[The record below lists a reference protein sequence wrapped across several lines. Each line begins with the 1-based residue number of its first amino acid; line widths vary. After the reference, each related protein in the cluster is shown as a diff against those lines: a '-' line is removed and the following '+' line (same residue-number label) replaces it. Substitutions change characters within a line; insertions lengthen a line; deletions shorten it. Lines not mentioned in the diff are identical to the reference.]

1 MRHAR
6 AGESAHY
13 AAMKAVQ
20 DFNYKVALAQGLK
33 HLQAKKLR
41 QAEEQF
47 RYLVSK
53 FPQADGGY
61 RGLAR
66 VQIELGDRSAALT
79 TLRDGAAAL
88 SRANERALAIDLLRE
103 ATSLDPLDLSA
114 HRRLAAAF
122 ALAGD
127 VASAAQEYVRF
138 ANAELA
144 AGDPERAKLEASYAL
159 ETLGEIPALHELASA
174 VGLQLRTVRRLAP
187 EPEPEIV
194 PERQPEPPPFE
205 AVPSFEAERTMEAE
219 PEPAAPQWTEAP
231 WRMPKAAEEDPRI
244 AAAAAWAASRPASLQ
259 PHEAWDAAQQ
269 AAAEPEPEAEPERPS
284 GAQTEAMRP
293 GRRDEV
299 EHLSRASGSSA
310 SEVGPDPFELEE
322 RAMALFASGHADAGR
337 AGVEAARALAD
348 SGMVQAASDLLLQL
362 IASGTNV
369 HEAERA
375 LIPVAQA
382 LGRSEIAAER
392 ERLLATAAQLG

>member
-1 MRHAR
+1 
-6 AGESAHY
+6 
-13 AAMKAVQ
+13 MKAVQ

-66 VQIELGDRSAALT
+66 VQIEVGDRSAALT

-88 SRANERALAIDLLRE
+88 SRANERAVAIDLLRE

-114 HRRLAAAF
+114 HRRLAAAL

-127 VASAAQEYVRF
+127 VGGAAQEYVRF

-159 ETLGEIPALHELASA
+159 ETLGEIPALHELAGA

-187 EPEPEIV
+187 EPEPEAQAELAA
-194 PERQPEPPPFE
+194 PPPPEPWH
-205 AVPSFEAERTMEAE
+205 AAESAPATEPA
-219 PEPAAPQWTEAP
+219 PEPAAPRFSEAP
-231 WRMPKAAEEDPRI
+231 WRLKQQEEDPRI

-259 PHEAWDAAQQ
+259 PSEAWEVPQQ
-269 AAAEPEPEAEPERPS
+269 TTPAWEPEPVTEPAPPAAAQVEA
-284 GAQTEAMRP
+284 
-293 GRRDEV
+293 
-299 EHLSRASGSSA
+299 
-310 SEVGPDPFELEE
+310 GPDPRIAAIPPMPKVDPFALEE
-322 RAMALFASGHADAGR
+322 RAMTLFAARHADAGR
-337 AGVEAARALAD
+337 VGVEAARALAD
-348 SGMVQAASDLLLQL
+348 AGKWVAASDLLLQL
-362 IASGTNV
+362 IASGLNV

-382 LGRSEIAAER
+382 LGRGEIAAER
-392 ERLLATAAQLG
+392 ERLLASVARLG

>member
-1 MRHAR
+1 
-6 AGESAHY
+6 
-13 AAMKAVQ
+13 MKAVQ
-20 DFNYKVALAQGLK
+20 DLNYKVALAQGLK
-33 HLQAKKLR
+33 RLQATKLR
-41 QAEEQF
+41 QAEGQF

-103 ATSLDPLDLSA
+103 ATALDPLDLSL
-114 HRRLAAAF
+114 HRGLSAAL

-127 VASAAQEYVRF
+127 VGAAAQEYVRF
-138 ANAELA
+138 SNAELA
-144 AGDPERAKLEASYAL
+144 AGDPEGAKLEASYAL
-159 ETLGEIPALHELASA
+159 ETLGEIPALHELAAA

-187 EPEPEIV
+187 EPEP
-194 PERQPEPPPFE
+194 
-205 AVPSFEAERTMEAE
+205 
-219 PEPAAPQWTEAP
+219 
-231 WRMPKAAEEDPRI
+231 
-244 AAAAAWAASRPASLQ
+244 
-259 PHEAWDAAQQ
+259 
-269 AAAEPEPEAEPERPS
+269 PS

-293 GRRDEV
+293 GRGDEV
-299 EHLSRASGSSA
+299 EHLSRASGPSS
-310 SEVGPDPFELEE
+310 SEVGLDPFELEE

-348 SGMVQAASDLLLQL
+348 AGKLQAASDLLLQL

-369 HEAERA
+369 REAERA

-382 LGRSEIAAER
+382 LGMGEIAAER

>member
-6 AGESAHY
+6 AGEGAHY
-13 AAMKAVQ
+13 APMKAVQ
-20 DFNYKVALAQGLK
+20 DLNYKVALAQGLK
-33 HLQAKKLR
+33 RLQATKLR
-41 QAEEQF
+41 QAEGQF

-103 ATSLDPLDLSA
+103 ATALDPLDLSL
-114 HRRLAAAF
+114 HRGLSAAL

-127 VASAAQEYVRF
+127 VGAAAQEYVRF
-138 ANAELA
+138 SNAELA
-144 AGDPERAKLEASYAL
+144 AGDPEGAKLEASYAL
-159 ETLGEIPALHELASA
+159 ETLGEIPALHELAAA

-187 EPEPEIV
+187 EPEP
-194 PERQPEPPPFE
+194 
-205 AVPSFEAERTMEAE
+205 
-219 PEPAAPQWTEAP
+219 
-231 WRMPKAAEEDPRI
+231 
-244 AAAAAWAASRPASLQ
+244 
-259 PHEAWDAAQQ
+259 
-269 AAAEPEPEAEPERPS
+269 PS

-293 GRRDEV
+293 GRGDEV
-299 EHLSRASGSSA
+299 EHL
-310 SEVGPDPFELEE
+310 DPFELEE

-348 SGMVQAASDLLLQL
+348 AGKLQAASDLLLQL

-369 HEAERA
+369 REAERA

-382 LGRSEIAAER
+382 LGMGEIAAER